1 MKLLALSIAAAGIF
15 LISSC
20 GNTTRFPVSS
30 FAPAADIKA
39 KTKIDKN
46 NNHVIT
52 VTAKNL
58 ASPDRVDAA
67 SNAYV
72 IWIRTDDNKVMN
84 LGQLRNENAQT
95 ASLTTVTP
103 YDPKEIFITLEE
115 QGSVSTPSGTEISRA
130 EVIDSFEGESDEI
143 RDNTDTR
150 YDTGTETT
158 EPFKSPSDTL
168 K

>member
-1 MKLLALSIAAAGIF
+1 MKLLAFSIALMGVMF
-15 LISSC
+15 ISSC

-39 KTKIDKN
+39 KTKVDKN

-58 ASPDRVDAA
+58 ASPERMDPSR
-67 SNAYV
+67 NAYV
-72 IWIRTDDNKVMN
+72 IWIKTDDNKIMN

-130 EVIDSFEGESDEI
+130 EVIDPFDADPDMMQDDRPNE
-143 RDNTDTR
+143 
-150 YDTGTETT
+150 TGTEST
-158 EPFKSPSDTL
+158 EPFTSPSDTL

>member
-1 MKLLALSIAAAGIF
+1 MKLIALSIAAAGLF
-15 LISSC
+15 LITSC

-39 KTKIDKN
+39 KTKVDKN

-58 ASPDRVDAA
+58 ASPERVDP
-67 SNAYV
+67 SRNAYV
-72 IWIRTDDNKVMN
+72 IWIKTEDNKVMN
-84 LGQLRNENAQT
+84 LGQLRNDNAQT

-115 QGSVSTPSGTEISRA
+115 QGSVSSPSGTEISRA
-130 EVIDSFEGESDEI
+130 EVIDPFDSESDMME
-143 RDNTDTR
+143 DNTR
-150 YDTGTETT
+150 KNTGTEST
-158 EPFKSPSDTL
+158 EPFSSPSDTL